1 MLKLAMAV
9 VICLLRGVNIGG
21 HHKIKMDALRA
32 LCESLK
38 LRDPQTYIQS
48 GNVVFRTAERD
59 LARLARRL
67 ENAIEQAC
75 GFRPDVMLRTV
86 AELRNAVAGSPFQ
99 ARPGIE
105 PGKLAVIFLAAEPA
119 SECCEKLLQIQADP
133 EELHIRGRELYI
145 YFPNGMGR
153 PKLSPP
159 LLERTLRTSGTGRN
173 WNSVMKLLEMAEKLE
188 ASR

>member
-1 MLKLAMAV
+1 MSV
-9 VICLLRGVNIGG
+9 VISFLRGVNVGG

-32 LCESLK
+32 LYESLK

-48 GNVVFRTAERD
+48 GNVVFRTGERD
-59 LARLARRL
+59 LGKLARRL
-67 ENAIEQAC
+67 EDAIEQTF
-75 GFRPDVMLRTV
+75 GFRPDVMLRT
-86 AELRNAVAGSPFQ
+86 APELRDAVAGSPFL
-99 ARPGIE
+99 ARQSIE
-105 PGKLAVIFLAAEPA
+105 PGKVAVIFLAAEP
-119 SECCEKLLQIQADP
+119 SPECCEKLLQIQAEP
-133 EELHIRGRELYI
+133 EEVHICGRELYI

-173 WNSVMKLLEMAEKLE
+173 WNTVTRLLEMAEKLE